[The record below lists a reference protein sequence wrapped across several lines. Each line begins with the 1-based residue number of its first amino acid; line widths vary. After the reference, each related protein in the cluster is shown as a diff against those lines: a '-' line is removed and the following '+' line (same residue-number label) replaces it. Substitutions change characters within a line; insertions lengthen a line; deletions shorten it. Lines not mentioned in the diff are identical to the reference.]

1 MWSKFIIAR
10 IDQMCAMNCKVLT
23 LVSFDS
29 INVEILRDTAVKKI
43 GMIAMIYQD
52 MNDSDEPVRLQHP
65 CCSGQ
70 IVKMIVEYLTS
81 SEDLLNEA
89 ADRINAL
96 DDEAL
101 FQLISASDY
110 LDVHD
115 LLEMLANSK
124 TVLQLSITKNNIY
137 VLNCLIERKAQINN
151 ASPVIGI

>member
-1 MWSKFIIAR
+1 MVKIHN

-52 MNDSDEPVRLQHP
+52 MNHSDEPVRLQHP

-81 SEDLLNEA
+81 SEDLLLNEA